1 LGRGETDNKRM
12 NALIQ
17 EKNHMMMLEDLEEEN
32 DRDVER
38 PQAFDA

>member
-1 LGRGETDNKRM
+1 M

-17 EKNHMMMLEDLEEEN
+17 EKNHMMMMLEDLEEEN